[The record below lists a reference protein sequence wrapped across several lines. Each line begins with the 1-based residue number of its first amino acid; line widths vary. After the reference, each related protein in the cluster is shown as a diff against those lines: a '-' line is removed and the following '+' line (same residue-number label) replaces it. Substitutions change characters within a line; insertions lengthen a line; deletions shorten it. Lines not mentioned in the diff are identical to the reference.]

1 MVGVKIFPAIRHI
14 VRAVL
19 VVVPDIPNC
28 SVALS
33 AGVENALADN
43 PLCVAKN
50 WIAVSRWSEEP
61 TLAVNVVRIFVS
73 HQTSFVVKAAKAL
86 WLMFCCSS
94 SA

>member
-19 VVVPDIPNC
+19 VIVPDIPNC
-28 SVALS
+28 SVALP

-43 PLCVAKN
+43 PLGVAKN
-50 WIAVSRWSEEP
+50 WIAVCCRSEEP
-61 TLAVNVVRIFVS
+61 TLAVYVIRIFVA

-86 WLMFCCSS
+86 WLMYRCSS